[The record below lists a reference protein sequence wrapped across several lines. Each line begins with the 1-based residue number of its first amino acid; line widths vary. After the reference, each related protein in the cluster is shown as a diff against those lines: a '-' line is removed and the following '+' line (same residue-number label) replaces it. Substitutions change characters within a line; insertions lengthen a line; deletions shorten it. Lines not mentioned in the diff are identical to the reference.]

1 MRLWENKSLKISF
14 FTKFPQIWAE
24 TDDFKVSRNVYDI
37 ISERINMLKLVPVN
51 KKLKNKLKATQYIQ
65 FNIYTV
71 PYSIDNFSTHKRFNM
86 IDPKFKKNNDI
97 VLIDLMFPFIQHDSF
112 IQYGENN
119 YTYTQ
124 IFLNNLEIAV
134 VEGLNKLSIYN
145 EYISQTFNEIR
156 NGVKNICVK

>member
-1 MRLWENKSLKISF
+1 
-14 FTKFPQIWAE
+14 
-24 TDDFKVSRNVYDI
+24 
-37 ISERINMLKLVPVN
+37 MLKLVPVN
-51 KKLKNKLKATQYIQ
+51 KEFKNKLKTTQYIQ
-65 FNIYTV
+65 FNTYTV

-156 NGVKNICVK
+156 NGVKIYV

>member
-51 KKLKNKLKATQYIQ
+51 KEFKNKLKTTQYIQ
-65 FNIYTV
+65 FNTYTV

-86 IDPKFKKNNDI
+86 IDPKFKKNNDC
-97 VLIDLMFPFIQHDSF
+97 M
-112 IQYGENN
+112 
-119 YTYTQ
+119 T
-124 IFLNNLEIAV
+124 
-134 VEGLNKLSIYN
+134 K
-145 EYISQTFNEIR
+145 
-156 NGVKNICVK
+156 